1 MPLFIGFI
9 NQSFHIFI
17 NQRLGIS
24 VSPFLEMSGSALFD
38 SFQMYRM
45 VKKNRYFSKH
55 SERFEVVCSMYCSH
69 VQLIFFQHD
78 S

>member
-24 VSPFLEMSGSALFD
+24 VSPFLEISGSALFD
-38 SFQMYRM
+38 SF
-45 VKKNRYFSKH
+45 SD
-55 SERFEVVCSMYCSH
+55 
-69 VQLIFFQHD
+69 VQNGEEK
-78 S
+78 